1 MGATRRFMQV
11 AQLVGVLV
19 ILAVVAGAGAVLYLW
34 WDSERESVSYEVDS
48 ETEEAEAV
56 SETA

>member
-1 MGATRRFMQV
+1 MQV

-34 WDSERESVSYEVDS
+34 WDSERESVSYEVDA
-48 ETEEAEAV
+48 ETDEAEAV